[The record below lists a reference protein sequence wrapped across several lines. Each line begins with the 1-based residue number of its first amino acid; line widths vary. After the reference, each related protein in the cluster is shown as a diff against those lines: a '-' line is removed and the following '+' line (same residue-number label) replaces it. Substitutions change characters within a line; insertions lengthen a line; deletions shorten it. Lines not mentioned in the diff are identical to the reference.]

1 MQGKNNFKRI
11 LSGIMSVA
19 MAATLLPSLPAVAED
34 AAEKYPYT
42 MFAASD
48 TEGAITIN
56 ANNFCV
62 NGNIATNGTIVSS
75 GNMNVNGTK
84 TENADEE
91 MIYILKKLNYSY
103 FSGDNV
109 ETYADDY
116 SFEDLN
122 ININNPMDVNGTLEL
137 TGNINLNSGIKAVE
151 DVTINGEVK
160 NTNNSV
166 ICSETGD
173 INIETSNVNFSGLIY
188 APYGDINIDTDNL
201 NLNNVIIIGQ
211 TITIDCPSI
220 NANYSNSMAE
230 LVGTESDIEVELYAF
245 GEYNSDAN
253 SIDMEWYTNYKN
265 SSYEIWSSDDNVNY
279 TSVAV
284 VSDATTYQYPI
295 TDDFETK
302 YFKVSLITN
311 YGERIESV
319 PFVVTKTEDGYSVD
333 FLDSDGD
340 GLPDIYENM
349 IGTDLNNP
357 DTDGDGLTDYQ
368 EVYITGTDPT
378 KYDSVTDGVS
388 DADADPDEDGL
399 TNAQEIE
406 LGTDPQNDD
415 TDGDGLKGGE
425 EVNDYHTDPLN
436 PDTDRDGLPDGDE
449 PHIGLDP
456 SDPETFEV
464 PDADFVFEQS
474 IPAESKALEDINTED
489 NAYELTVEFKSSGY
503 AVNSAEIKQSPYSN
517 AIKNDAVLGKSVEI
531 SYESTCKVD
540 ECVLYYKIKDNY
552 TNNISDKYT
561 ACLLYTSPSPRD
573 S

>member
-1 MQGKNNFKRI
+1 MKLKSNFKRI
-11 LSGIMSVA
+11 LSGVMSLA
-19 MAATLLPSLPAVAED
+19 MAATLLPSLPVVAEE

-48 TEGAITIN
+48 TEGSITIN

-230 LVGTESDIEVELYAF
+230 LVGTTSDIEVDLSVF
-245 GEYNSDAN
+245 GGYNSETN
-253 SIDMEWYTNYKN
+253 SMNLTWYTNYTN
-265 SSYEIWSSDDNVNY
+265 SSYEIWSSDDNMNY
-279 TSVAV
+279 LSEAIVENGV
-284 VSDATTYQYPI
+284 YTYQHPI
-295 TDDFETK
+295 TEDFETK
-302 YFKVSLITN
+302 YFKVSLTTN
-311 YGERIESV
+311 YGEVVYSNSV
-319 PFVVTKTEDGYSVD
+319 KVVKSENGYVVTFT
-333 FLDSDGD
+333 
-340 GLPDIYENM
+340 
-349 IGTDLNNP
+349 
-357 DTDGDGLTDYQ
+357 DTDGDGLSDLLEKEYGTNINKVDTDDDGLTDYQ
-368 EVYITGTDPT
+368 
-378 KYDSVTDGVS
+378 
-388 DADADPDEDGL
+388 
-399 TNAQEIE
+399 
-406 LGTDPQNDD
+406 
-415 TDGDGLKGGE
+415 
-425 EVNDYHTDPLN
+425 
-436 PDTDRDGLPDGDE
+436 
-449 PHIGLDP
+449 
-456 SDPETFEV
+456 
-464 PDADFVFEQS
+464 
-474 IPAESKALEDINTED
+474 
-489 NAYELTVEFKSSGY
+489 
-503 AVNSAEIKQSPYSN
+503 
-517 AIKNDAVLGKSVEI
+517 
-531 SYESTCKVD
+531 
-540 ECVLYYKIKDNY
+540 
-552 TNNISDKYT
+552 
-561 ACLLYTSPSPRD
+561 
-573 S
+573 